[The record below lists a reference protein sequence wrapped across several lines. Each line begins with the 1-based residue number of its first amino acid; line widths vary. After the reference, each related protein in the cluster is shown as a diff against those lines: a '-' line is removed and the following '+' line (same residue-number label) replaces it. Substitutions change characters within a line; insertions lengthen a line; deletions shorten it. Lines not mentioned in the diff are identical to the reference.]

1 MIFKDLA
8 HEQFYEGNVI
18 RTHRQHD
25 PYRKALF
32 YLLGLTED
40 TRRNINDLYNFKE
53 DSIRLEGLNE
63 GWQTGTTSRLTRLAF
78 NLYTGYT
85 GESEEDARYYSPYY
99 LFDNGLLPYFFEA
112 VKLRYPSYA
121 SDLSQSWAGFQ
132 PFADNGRDTWNE
144 LEQ

>member
-1 MIFKDLA
+1 
-8 HEQFYEGNVI
+8 
-18 RTHRQHD
+18 
-25 PYRKALF
+25 
-32 YLLGLTED
+32 
-40 TRRNINDLYNFKE
+40 RNINDLYNFKE
-53 DSIRLEGLNE
+53 DSIRLEGLYE

-132 PFADNGRDTWNE
+132 TFADNGRD
-144 LEQ
+144 